1 MRIDELIMKNFLLN
15 KKETKKAIKEGLV
28 TVDGEIPTKIS
39 QNVDSSVQEVI
50 FRGEKVIF
58 YPHKYYMLHKPVQ
71 TISANTDEKYETVFD
86 LLENVD
92 KSELYLVGRLDFWT
106 SGLLLITDNG
116 KLGRSMLN
124 PESHVEK
131 IYQVTTKEP
140 LVASDVDKFAQGLLI
155 DGDVLLRPAQLEITD
170 AHHANVKISEGRNRQ
185 VRKMFLSTGKLVTE
199 LKRIKFGPLY
209 LDEDLAP
216 GQYRELTIKEVES
229 LIPHFN

>member
-28 TVDGEIPTKIS
+28 TVDGKIPAKIS
-39 QNVDSSVQEVI
+39 QNVDSSVQDVI

-71 TISANTDEKYETVFD
+71 TISANTDKKHETVFD

-116 KLGRSMLN
+116 KLGRNMLN

-140 LVASDVDKFAQGLLI
+140 LVASDVDKFAQGLSI
-155 DGDVLLRPAQLEITD
+155 DGDVLLKPAQLEITG

-199 LKRIKFGPLY
+199 LKRIKFGPLD
-209 LDEDLAP
+209 LGEDLAP